1 MTPWLVWCKLPSVIM
16 NETRNLGRRIIAA
29 ILGVVLMDGAVRA
42 AVPTP
47 SIIITN
53 LPAYGSTTS
62 NLSGYIQNADPTT
75 NAVIVFIYVAGAW
88 YSKPSCASQLTSIQ
102 ADGSWTAD
110 ITTSSSDKTATE
122 IAAFLVP
129 ANYNLPCVNGDSA
142 LNIPTQ
148 ALAVVYA
155 NRSNPSARQF
165 NFSGYHWW
173 VRTSAGNLAGPG
185 PNYFSDST
193 NNAWLDAQGALH
205 LKITY
210 TNSTW
215 QCVEVISERNFG
227 YGQYRF
233 TVNAPVNTL
242 DASAVLGLFTWSND
256 SAYNDREID
265 VEFSRW
271 NYAFGTNYVGDYAV
285 SPYNPGQVL
294 RLSLPAGI
302 TNSTHSFIWQSN
314 NVAFQGLDGNFDP
327 APPAG
332 NILQTWSCS
341 HGIPPAGGE
350 QVHINLWLNKGNPP
364 VNGQPVEVVISNF
377 TYVPLGLPPP
387 AQLGQPTGLPES
399 PVQLRLDG
407 QSDWHYQM
415 QVSSNLSNWTPIGTI
430 LATNSSISCYS
441 LPTLL
446 QFSDSNPASLSP
458 RFYRALTEP

>member
-1 MTPWLVWCKLPSVIM
+1 MSKP
-16 NETRNLGRRIIAA
+16 NRFGRMIVAVTLSFFLMPGAARAIAA
-29 ILGVVLMDGAVRA
+29 
-42 AVPTP
+42 TP
-47 SIIITN
+47 AIVITN
-53 LPAYGSTTS
+53 LPAYGATTG
-62 NLSGYIQNADPTT
+62 NLSGYIQNADPAT
-75 NAVIVFIYVAGAW
+75 NDVAVFIYVAGAW
-88 YSKPSCASQLTSIQ
+88 YSKPNCASHLTPIQ
-102 ADGSWTAD
+102 SDGSWTAD
-110 ITTSSSDKTATE
+110 ITTSSSDKIATE

-129 ANYNLPCVNGDSA
+129 TNYNLPCVNGDTA
-142 LNIPTQ
+142 LTIPTQ
-148 ALAVVYA
+148 AEAAVYA

-165 NFSGYHWW
+165 DFSGYHWW
-173 VRTSAGNLAGPG
+173 VRTSSGNLAGPG

-193 NNAWLDAQGALH
+193 NNAWIDAQGALH

-215 QCVEVISERNFG
+215 QCVEVISDRSFG

-294 RLSLPAGI
+294 RLSLSADI

-314 NVAFQGLDGNFDP
+314 RVAFQGLNGNFDP
-327 APPAG
+327 APPTG
-332 NILQTWSCS
+332 NILQTWTCS
-341 HGIPPAGGE
+341 QGIPPAGGE

-364 VNGQPVEVVISNF
+364 VNGQPVEVVISDFN
-377 TYVPLGLPPP
+377 YVPLGSPSP
-387 AQLGQPTGLPES
+387 ALLSPPTGLPHG
-399 PVQLRLDG
+399 PVQLQLEG

-415 QVSSNLSNWTPIGTI
+415 QASSNLLSWTPIGTV
-430 LATNSSISCYS
+430 LATNSSISSFS
-441 LPTLL
+441 LPTSLL
-446 QFSDSNPASLSP
+446 FSDSNPVSLSP